1 MPKRSF
7 ATSGDDDPAPA
18 PPPAPPV
25 WPAPVGG
32 APSDPPSGSLPEPR
46 RPERTAPSADR
57 VGVAAASA
65 SDLTDR
71 SIVARR
77 PPPPRSGWRRLLHR
91 VSGGTVLVADS
102 PAERQRRERVARI
115 RRPLP
120 APHHVAVVSLK
131 GGVGKTTVTAAVGLA
146 FAELRGDRIAVLDAD
161 PDGGTLAD
169 RLSGESTVS
178 VRDLAARAER
188 IRALP
193 ELARFTSL
201 SGRLQ
206 VLASDQ
212 DPARHDALDRE
223 GYESA
228 HATLS
233 RFCDVVI
240 TDSGTGMVHPV
251 IGGTL
256 DAAASLVVVGSLT
269 VDGAGRAGRTLDWL
283 DAHGYAEAAAR
294 AVVVLSADRTSPD
307 VDVVRLREHFA
318 RRSRAVVV
326 LPRDP
331 HLATGDRIRLAALRP
346 DTRAAVEEVAALLA
360 DEFGTVPPAR
370 AVGGLLSDR
379 TRGGV
384 ESGW

>member
-1 MPKRSF
+1 MGGTAVPKRSF
-7 ATSGDDDPAPA
+7 VRSGDDDPAPA
-18 PPPAPPV
+18 PPVAPRLPV
-25 WPAPVGG
+25 RVDP
-32 APSDPPSGSLPEPR
+32 PSDPPSEP
-46 RPERTAPSADR
+46 PGVPPVVSSSAGPHAGR
-57 VGVAAASA
+57 ASA

-71 SIVARR
+71 SIVTPR
-77 PPPPRSGWRRLLHR
+77 PPAPRSGWRRLLHR
-91 VSGGTVLVADS
+91 VSGGAVRVAEQ
-102 PAERQRRERVARI
+102 PAERERRLLEERIGRV
-115 RRPLP
+115 LP
-120 APHHVAVVSLK
+120 APHHIAVVSLK

-146 FAELRGDRIAVLDAD
+146 FAELRGDRVAVLDAD

-212 DPARHDALDRE
+212 DPARHDALDRA
-223 GYESA
+223 GYEQA
-228 HATLS
+228 RATLA

-251 IGGTL
+251 VGGTL
-256 DAAASLVVVGSLT
+256 DATASLVVVGSPT
-269 VDGAGRAGRTLDWL
+269 VDGASRADRTLDWL
-283 DAHGYAEAAAR
+283 DAHGYAELASR
-294 AVVVLSADRTSPD
+294 AVVVLSADRSSPD

-318 RRSRAVVV
+318 RRCRAVVV

-346 DTRAAVEEVAALLA
+346 ATRAAVLEVAALLA
-360 DEFGTVPPAR
+360 DEFGSIPPTR
-370 AVGGLLSDR
+370 RGEGLLSDR

-384 ESGW
+384 ESRR

>member
-1 MPKRSF
+1 MGGSAVPKRSF
-7 ATSGDDDPAPA
+7 VPFGDDDAVDA
-18 PPPAPPV
+18 PPLAPRLPVRASPPV
-25 WPAPVGG
+25 DPTDALGPAV
-32 APSDPPSGSLPEPR
+32 
-46 RPERTAPSADR
+46 
-57 VGVAAASA
+57 
-65 SDLTDR
+65 DLTDR
-71 SIVARR
+71 SIVTDRLTI
-77 PPPPRSGWRRLLHR
+77 PRSGWRRLLHR
-91 VSGGTVLVADS
+91 VSGGTVRAAD
-102 PAERQRRERVARI
+102 PRAERERRELEARI
-115 RRPLP
+115 RRPLT

-131 GGVGKTTVTAAVGLA
+131 GGVGKTTVTAAVGLTL
-146 FAELRGDRIAVLDAD
+146 AELRGDRVAVLDAD

-212 DPARHDALDRE
+212 DPARHDALDRA
-223 GYESA
+223 GYELA
-228 HATLS
+228 HATLA

-251 IGGTL
+251 VGGTL
-256 DAAASLVVVGSLT
+256 DAAFSLVVVGSLT
-269 VDGAGRAGRTLDWL
+269 VDGASRAGRTLDWL
-283 DAHGYAEAAAR
+283 DAHGYAEVASR
-294 AVVVLSADRTSPD
+294 AVVVLSADRSSPD
-307 VDVVRLREHFA
+307 VDVAHLRGHFA

-346 DTRAAVEEVAALLA
+346 ATRTAVMEIAALLA
-360 DEFGTVPPAR
+360 DEFGVVPPAR
-370 AVGGLLSDR
+370 AGGGLLSDR
-379 TRGGV
+379 TTRGV